1 MTEPNRPLSGKPL
14 VSTRP
19 AMASLRLRVPSLA
32 LCGVLLLSAAGC
44 GGGPAAQI
52 LRQSSGSET
61 ATAPQPR
68 LDPAP
73 FNAVLQAVVDEQ
85 GLVDYDTLQRDPAQ
99 LDRYLKELAALTPQ
113 RFASWPEADQI
124 ALLINAYNAL
134 TLRSIIDQQ
143 PIRPSIKDIPGV
155 WKFRRH
161 ALMGQQLTLDGIEH
175 EILRREYNEPRIHAA
190 LVCAAMSC
198 PPLRGEAF
206 TGAQLDQQL
215 EDQSKRW
222 LASNAG
228 LQIDRANRTVGIS
241 KIFEWFG
248 EDWSRA
254 DPKAAT
260 VPGHEK
266 QSAILRF
273 IARYRPAEDQKLLL
287 GGDYRLTHLPYD
299 WSLNRS
305 RS

>member
-1 MTEPNRPLSGKPL
+1 
-14 VSTRP
+14 
-19 AMASLRLRVPSLA
+19 MAPLRLRAPSLA

-52 LRQSSGSET
+52 LRQSSGSAT

-73 FNAVLQAVVDEQ
+73 FNAVLKAVVDAQ
-85 GLVDYDTLQRDPAQ
+85 GLVDYDSLQRDPSQ
-99 LDRYLKELAALTPQ
+99 LNRYLKELAELTPQ
-113 RFASWPEADQI
+113 RFTSWPEADQI
-124 ALLINAYNAL
+124 ALLINAYNAF
-134 TLRSIIDQQ
+134 TLRSIIDHD
-143 PIRPSIKDIPGV
+143 PIRASIKDIPGV

-206 TGAQLDQQL
+206 TGAELNRQLD
-215 EDQSKRW
+215 DQSRRW
-222 LASNAG
+222 LASSVG
-228 LQIDRANRTVGIS
+228 LQIDRAAGTVGIS

-248 EDWSRA
+248 DDWKRA
-254 DPKAAT
+254 DPKAAP
-260 VPGHEK
+260 VPGHEQ
-266 QSAILRF
+266 QSVILRF
-273 IARYRPAEDQKLLL
+273 ITRYRPAEDQQLLE
-287 GGDYRLTHLPYD
+287 GGNFRLTHLPYD
-299 WSLNRS
+299 WSLNRPQS
-305 RS
+305 

>member
-1 MTEPNRPLSGKPL
+1 
-14 VSTRP
+14 
-19 AMASLRLRVPSLA
+19 MAPLRLRAPSLA

-52 LRQSSGSET
+52 LRQSSGSAT

-73 FNAVLQAVVDEQ
+73 FNAVLKAVVDAQ
-85 GLVDYDTLQRDPAQ
+85 GLVDYDSLQRDPSQ
-99 LDRYLKELAALTPQ
+99 LNRYLKELAELTPQ
-113 RFASWPEADQI
+113 RFTSWPEADQI
-124 ALLINAYNAL
+124 ALLINAYNAF
-134 TLRSIIDQQ
+134 TLRSIIDHD
-143 PIRPSIKDIPGV
+143 PIRASIKDIPGV

-206 TGAQLDQQL
+206 TGAELNRQLD
-215 EDQSKRW
+215 DQSRRW
-222 LASNAG
+222 LASSVG
-228 LQIDRANRTVGIS
+228 LQIDRAAGTVGIS

-248 EDWSRA
+248 DDWKRA
-254 DPKAAT
+254 DPKAAPL
-260 VPGHEK
+260 PGHEQ
-266 QSAILRF
+266 QSVILRF
-273 IARYRPAEDQKLLL
+273 ITRYRPAEDQQLLE
-287 GGDYRLTHLPYD
+287 GGNFRLTHLPYD
-299 WSLNRS
+299 WSLNRP

>member
-1 MTEPNRPLSGKPL
+1 MVP
-14 VSTRP
+14 
-19 AMASLRLRVPSLA
+19 LRLRAPSLA

-52 LRQSSGSET
+52 LRQSSGSAT

-73 FNAVLQAVVDEQ
+73 FNAVLKAVVDAQ
-85 GLVDYDTLQRDPAQ
+85 GLVDYDSLQRDPSQ
-99 LDRYLKELAALTPQ
+99 LNRYLKELAELTPQ
-113 RFASWPEADQI
+113 RFTSWPEADQI
-124 ALLINAYNAL
+124 ALLINAYNAF
-134 TLRSIIDQQ
+134 TLRSIIDHD
-143 PIRPSIKDIPGV
+143 PIRASIKDIPGV

-206 TGAQLDQQL
+206 TGAELNRQLD
-215 EDQSKRW
+215 DQSRRW
-222 LASNAG
+222 LASSVG
-228 LQIDRANRTVGIS
+228 LQIDRAAGTVGIS

-248 EDWSRA
+248 DDWKRA
-254 DPKAAT
+254 DPKAAP
-260 VPGHEK
+260 VPGHEQ
-266 QSAILRF
+266 QSVILRF
-273 IARYRPAEDQKLLL
+273 ITRYRPAEDQQLLE
-287 GGDYRLTHLPYD
+287 GGNFRLTHLPYD
-299 WSLNRS
+299 WSLNRP

>member
-1 MTEPNRPLSGKPL
+1 MAPL
-14 VSTRP
+14 RFR
-19 AMASLRLRVPSLA
+19 APSLV

-44 GGGPAAQI
+44 GGGPAALI
-52 LRQSSGSET
+52 LRQSSDSAT

-73 FNAVLQAVVDEQ
+73 FNAVLQAVVDAQ
-85 GLVDYDTLQRDPAQ
+85 GLVDYETLQRDPAQ
-99 LDRYLKELAALTPQ
+99 LDRYLKELAALTPE

-134 TLRSIIDQQ
+134 TLRSIIDHK

-206 TGAQLDQQL
+206 TGAELDRQLDN
-215 EDQSKRW
+215 QSTRW
-222 LASNAG
+222 LASSVG
-228 LQIDRANRTVGIS
+228 LKIDRANRTVGIS
-241 KIFEWFG
+241 KIFDWFG
-248 EDWSRA
+248 EDWPRA
-254 DPKAAT
+254 DPNAAP
-260 VPGHEK
+260 VPGHEQ

>member
-1 MTEPNRPLSGKPL
+1 
-14 VSTRP
+14 
-19 AMASLRLRVPSLA
+19 MAPLRLRAPSLA

-52 LRQSSGSET
+52 IRQSSGSAT

-73 FNAVLQAVVDEQ
+73 FNAVLKAVVDAQ
-85 GLVDYDTLQRDPAQ
+85 GLVDYDSLQRDPSQ
-99 LDRYLKELAALTPQ
+99 LNRYLKELAELTPQ
-113 RFASWPEADQI
+113 RFTSWPEADQI
-124 ALLINAYNAL
+124 ALLINAYNAF
-134 TLRSIIDQQ
+134 TLRSIIDHD
-143 PIRPSIKDIPGV
+143 PIRASIKDIPGV

-206 TGAQLDQQL
+206 TGAELNRQLD
-215 EDQSKRW
+215 DQSRRW
-222 LASNAG
+222 LASSVG
-228 LQIDRANRTVGIS
+228 LQIDRAAGTVGIS

-248 EDWSRA
+248 DDWKRA
-254 DPKAAT
+254 DPKAAP
-260 VPGHEK
+260 VPGHEQ
-266 QSAILRF
+266 QSVILRF
-273 IARYRPAEDQKLLL
+273 ITRYRPAEDQQLLE
-287 GGDYRLTHLPYD
+287 GGNFRLTHLPYD
-299 WSLNRS
+299 WSLNRP

>member
-1 MTEPNRPLSGKPL
+1 
-14 VSTRP
+14 
-19 AMASLRLRVPSLA
+19 MAPLRLRAPSLA

-52 LRQSSGSET
+52 LRQSSGSAT

-73 FNAVLQAVVDEQ
+73 FNAVLKAVVDAQ
-85 GLVDYDTLQRDPAQ
+85 GLVDYDSLQRDPSQ
-99 LDRYLKELAALTPQ
+99 LNRYLKELAELTPQ
-113 RFASWPEADQI
+113 RFTSWPEADQI
-124 ALLINAYNAL
+124 ALLINAYNAF
-134 TLRSIIDQQ
+134 TLRSIIHHD
-143 PIRPSIKDIPGV
+143 PIRASIKDIPGV

-206 TGAQLDQQL
+206 TGAELNRQLD
-215 EDQSKRW
+215 DQSRRW
-222 LASNAG
+222 LASSVG
-228 LQIDRANRTVGIS
+228 LQIDRAAGTVGIS

-248 EDWSRA
+248 DDWKRA
-254 DPKAAT
+254 DPKAAP
-260 VPGHEK
+260 VPGHEQ
-266 QSAILRF
+266 QSVILRF
-273 IARYRPAEDQKLLL
+273 ITRYRPAEDQQLLE
-287 GGDYRLTHLPYD
+287 GGNFRLTHLPYD
-299 WSLNRS
+299 WSLNRP

>member
-1 MTEPNRPLSGKPL
+1 
-14 VSTRP
+14 
-19 AMASLRLRVPSLA
+19 MAPLRLRAPSLA

-52 LRQSSGSET
+52 LRQSSGSAT

-73 FNAVLQAVVDEQ
+73 FNAVLKAVVDAQ
-85 GLVDYDTLQRDPAQ
+85 GLVDYDSLQRDPSQ
-99 LDRYLKELAALTPQ
+99 LNRYLKELAELTPQ
-113 RFASWPEADQI
+113 RFTSWPEADQI
-124 ALLINAYNAL
+124 ALLINAYNGL
-134 TLRSIIDQQ
+134 TLRSIIDHD
-143 PIRPSIKDIPGV
+143 PIRASIKDIPGV

-206 TGAQLDQQL
+206 TGAELNRQLD
-215 EDQSKRW
+215 DQSRRW
-222 LASNAG
+222 LASSVG
-228 LQIDRANRTVGIS
+228 LQIDRAAGTVGIS

-248 EDWSRA
+248 DDWKRA
-254 DPKAAT
+254 DPKAAP
-260 VPGHEK
+260 VPGHEQ
-266 QSAILRF
+266 QSVILRF
-273 IARYRPAEDQKLLL
+273 ITRYRPAEDQQLLE
-287 GGDYRLTHLPYD
+287 GGNFRLTHLPYD
-299 WSLNRS
+299 WSLNRP

>member
-1 MTEPNRPLSGKPL
+1 MVP
-14 VSTRP
+14 
-19 AMASLRLRVPSLA
+19 LRLRAPSLA

-52 LRQSSGSET
+52 LRQSSGSAT

-68 LDPAP
+68 LDPTSL
-73 FNAVLQAVVDEQ
+73 NAVLQAVVDAQ
-85 GLVDYDTLQRDPAQ
+85 GLVDYDSLQRDPSQ
-99 LDRYLKELAALTPQ
+99 LNRYLKELAELTPQ
-113 RFASWPEADQI
+113 RFTSWPEADQI
-124 ALLINAYNAL
+124 ALLINAYNAF
-134 TLRSIIDQQ
+134 TLRSIIDHD
-143 PIRPSIKDIPGV
+143 PIRASIKDIPGV

-206 TGAQLDQQL
+206 TGAELNRQLD
-215 EDQSKRW
+215 DQSRRW
-222 LASNAG
+222 LASSVG
-228 LQIDRANRTVGIS
+228 LQIDRAAGTVGIS

-248 EDWSRA
+248 DDWKRA
-254 DPKAAT
+254 DPKAAP
-260 VPGHEK
+260 VPGHEQ
-266 QSAILRF
+266 QSVILRF
-273 IARYRPAEDQKLLL
+273 ITRYRPAEDQQLLE
-287 GGDYRLTHLPYD
+287 GGNFRLTHLPYD
-299 WSLNRS
+299 WSLNRP

>member
-1 MTEPNRPLSGKPL
+1 
-14 VSTRP
+14 
-19 AMASLRLRVPSLA
+19 MAPLRLRAPSLA

-52 LRQSSGSET
+52 LRQSSGSAT

-73 FNAVLQAVVDEQ
+73 FNAVLKAVVDAQ
-85 GLVDYDTLQRDPAQ
+85 GLVDYDSLQRDPSQ
-99 LDRYLKELAALTPQ
+99 LNRYLKELAELTPQ
-113 RFASWPEADQI
+113 RFTSWPEADQI
-124 ALLINAYNAL
+124 ALLINAYNAF
-134 TLRSIIDQQ
+134 TLRSIIDHD
-143 PIRPSIKDIPGV
+143 PIRASIKDIPGV

-206 TGAQLDQQL
+206 TGAELNRQLD
-215 EDQSKRW
+215 DQSRRW
-222 LASNAG
+222 LASSVG
-228 LQIDRANRTVGIS
+228 LQIDRAAGTVGIS

-248 EDWSRA
+248 DDWKRA
-254 DPKAAT
+254 DPKAAP
-260 VPGHEK
+260 VPGHEQ
-266 QSAILRF
+266 QSVILRF
-273 IARYRPAEDQKLLL
+273 ITRYRPAEDQQLLE
-287 GGDYRLTHLPYD
+287 GGNFRLTHIPYD
-299 WSLNRS
+299 WSLNRP

>member
-1 MTEPNRPLSGKPL
+1 
-14 VSTRP
+14 
-19 AMASLRLRVPSLA
+19 MAPLRLRAPSLA

-52 LRQSSGSET
+52 LRQSSGSAT

-73 FNAVLQAVVDEQ
+73 FNAVLKAVVDAQ
-85 GLVDYDTLQRDPAQ
+85 GLVDYDSLQRDPSQ
-99 LDRYLKELAALTPQ
+99 LNRYLKELAELTPQ
-113 RFASWPEADQI
+113 RFTSWPEADQI
-124 ALLINAYNAL
+124 ALLINAYNAF
-134 TLRSIIDQQ
+134 TLRSIIDHD
-143 PIRPSIKDIPGV
+143 PIRASIKDIPGV

-206 TGAQLDQQL
+206 TGAELNRQLD
-215 EDQSKRW
+215 DQSRRW
-222 LASNAG
+222 LASSVG
-228 LQIDRANRTVGIS
+228 LQIDRAAGTVGIS

-248 EDWSRA
+248 DDWKRA
-254 DPKAAT
+254 DPKAAP
-260 VPGHEK
+260 VPGHEQ
-266 QSAILRF
+266 QSVILRF
-273 IARYRPAEDQKLLL
+273 ITRYRPAEDQQLLE
-287 GGDYRLTHLPYD
+287 GGNFRLTHLPYD
-299 WSLNRS
+299 WSLNRP

>member
-1 MTEPNRPLSGKPL
+1 MNEPKRPLSGKPL
-14 VSTRP
+14 VCFRAS
-19 AMASLRLRVPSLA
+19 MASLRLRVPSLA

-73 FNAVLQAVVDEQ
+73 LNAVLQAVVDAQ

-99 LDRYLKELAALTPQ
+99 LDRYLKELAALTSE
-113 RFASWPEADQI
+113 RFGSWPEADQI

-134 TLRSIIDQQ
+134 TLRSIIDHN

-206 TGAQLDQQL
+206 TGAELDRQLD
-215 EDQSKRW
+215 DQSKRW
-222 LASNAG
+222 LASSVG
-228 LQIDRANRTVGIS
+228 LQIDRAAGTVGIS
-241 KIFEWFG
+241 KIFDWFG
-248 EDWSRA
+248 DDWKRA

-260 VPGHEK
+260 VPGHGK

-273 IARYRPAEDQKLLL
+273 IARYRPAEEQQLLL
-287 GGDYRLTHLPYD
+287 GGNYRLIHLPYD

-305 RS
+305 RR